1 MTSNEVRE
9 LKRKIEDIKN
19 SIDEL
24 FDDIQG
30 SVDVYI
36 DPDDL
41 EEINNINRYTGRA
54 LTELED
60 VDSELDTIPDSEEK
74 LIEEDE
80 DEDEEEENEDEEKE
94 ENNGNQTK

>member
-30 SVDVYI
+30 SVDVYL
-36 DPDDL
+36 DHNDL
-41 EEINNINRYTGRA
+41 EEINNINRYTERA

>member
-30 SVDVYI
+30 SVDVYL